1 MAVRAARAHVFED
14 QAHMAFG
21 ARNFGVHA
29 AERITCLVMIELG
42 VGANRLPACVGVAFL
57 TWNRDWTVRIGD
69 LRLRAANG
77 GARIVRRLF
86 ESYAHKNGEQSC
98 RNRNEPTIPV
108 HSGRALH

>member
-1 MAVRAARAHVFED
+1 MAVRAARAHVFEY

-57 TWNRDWTVRIGD
+57 TWNRDWTMRIGD

-77 GARIVRRLF
+77 GGANCPAIVRELRPQKWGAIL
-86 ESYAHKNGEQSC
+86 SQSQ
-98 RNRNEPTIPV
+98 
-108 HSGRALH
+108 